1 MIKKVIKFT
10 ALIAFI
16 VALGFS
22 FMANS
27 HKTETNK
34 KSENPPPCW
43 IQPTVTLSGECVKY
57 NENADYVVNMKI
69 TDICSNPN
77 VVLYDSTK
85 SFLSDQ
91 SSTTFCVPNQ
101 LCTVD
106 QVAKCFVVTITAIK
120 KDNTTNTIIC
130 SGQRQD
136 GPFTC
141 EELMTYTRTI
151 VQLY

>member
-1 MIKKVIKFT
+1 MKKIIKFT
-10 ALIAFI
+10 AAFAILLIFAI
-16 VALGFS
+16 T
-22 FMANS
+22 FMAS
-27 HKTETNK
+27 SYKTENNK

-43 IQPTVTLSGECVKY
+43 IEPTVNLTGECVKY
-57 NENADYVVNMKI
+57 NENADYVVHMTI

-91 SSTTFCVPNQ
+91 SSTTFCIPNQ

-106 QVAKCFVVTITAIK
+106 QVTKCFVVTVTAIK

-130 SGQRQD
+130 SGQNSTLSLD
-136 GPFTC
+136 C
-141 EELMTYTRTI
+141 EELMGFGLI
-151 VQLY
+151 QVKLN